1 MVSRRKTIGIFT
13 VKRSDVKPWDHKSIQ
28 SGIAGSE
35 EAVIYISD
43 HLVKLGYDVIIFGD
57 PPVNSLHKSYT
68 SNPRYVDVNF
78 DDFPRLDIAIS
89 WRMYALAQDLKKVA
103 NKVFLWPHDICSHRL
118 SEQEIKAFDGV
129 LWLSEWQKNNWTQI
143 NPGFKKFKTV
153 FGNGI
158 NPDQFQDIEERK
170 NPYSCIYASNYARGL
185 DLLLSIWPEVKKNF
199 PKATLDIFYGWEG
212 FGILSE
218 DKSNGLKQG
227 IKNLAHLDVSEN
239 GKIGHEQLN
248 QAYSKASFWTY
259 PCTNVEV
266 FCISALRAQY
276 AGTVPVIIRG
286 SALLETVRHGYGAIH
301 KDHYLSTLISAM
313 QQAET
318 IDSSQRSKMRE
329 FIAREYT
336 WNIIAQKWK
345 QLFEGLL

>member
-1 MVSRRKTIGIFT
+1 MVHRTKTIGIFT
-13 VKRSDVKPWDHKSIQ
+13 IKRSDVEPWDPNSIQ

-35 EAVIYISD
+35 EAVIYISE
-43 HLVKLGYDVIIFGD
+43 HLAQQGYDVIVFGD
-57 PPVNSLHKSYT
+57 PPANSKYKSHT

-89 WRMYALAQDLKKVA
+89 WRMYALALDLKKIA

-118 SEQEIKAFDGV
+118 SEKEIKAFDGV
-129 LWLSEWQKNNWTQI
+129 LWLSEWQKNNWTRI
-143 NPGFKKFKTV
+143 NPGLKKFNKV

-170 NPYSCIYASNYARGL
+170 NPYSCIYGSNYARGL
-185 DLLLSIWPEVKKNF
+185 DLLLSIWPQVKKTF
-199 PKATLDIFYGWEG
+199 PRATLDIYYGWEG

-218 DKSNGLKQG
+218 EKSHSLRQI
-227 IKNLAHLDVSEN
+227 IKNLASLDVLEH
-239 GKIGHEQLN
+239 GKIGHEALN

-276 AGTVPVIIRG
+276 AGAIPVTIRG
-286 SALLETVRHGYGAIH
+286 SALSETVRHGYSALH
-301 KDHYLSTLISAM
+301 KDHYLSTLIRAV
-313 QQAET
+313 QQAANAPV
-318 IDSSQRSKMRE
+318 SQRSQMRE
-329 FIAREYT
+329 FIDKEYT
-336 WNIIAQKWK
+336 WKIIAQKWK
-345 QLFEGLL
+345 NLFECLV